1 MPGDDSLKAVYDFVE
16 RACVRLQAGEVL
28 NRCLDDNHSK
38 PVQSW
43 VEGLVVAG
51 PQNIGILYEILAEVG
66 RRQKQIDQDVNQV
79 VNHFEVSLKNN
90 GVHLFDI
97 EKTRLPYEFVPQEF
111 LKLLTDMGI
120 SDKETRLDCLR
131 ILHDGHELLSSLFDH
146 QKLLEEIETYL
157 EDWMWGMAYQTTHH
171 KQSDLMD
178 NSRII

>member
-1 MPGDDSLKAVYDFVE
+1 
-16 RACVRLQAGEVL
+16 
-28 NRCLDDNHSK
+28 
-38 PVQSW
+38 
-43 VEGLVVAG
+43 
-51 PQNIGILYEILAEVG
+51 
-66 RRQKQIDQDVNQV
+66 
-79 VNHFEVSLKNN
+79 
-90 GVHLFDI
+90 
-97 EKTRLPYEFVPQEF
+97 
-111 LKLLTDMGI
+111 MGI